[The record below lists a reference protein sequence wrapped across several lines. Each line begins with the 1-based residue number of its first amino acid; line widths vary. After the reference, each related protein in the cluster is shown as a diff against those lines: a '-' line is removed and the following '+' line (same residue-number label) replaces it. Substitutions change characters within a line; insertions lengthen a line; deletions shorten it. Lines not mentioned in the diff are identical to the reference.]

1 MALQGRAKHSSKSG
15 KAYPQGLYTA
25 LKTANHLK
33 TNFFPHEKKI
43 ITHLFFFFPSQLFFF
58 PFLWMLGWP
67 TSSSQGY
74 RKKYL
79 QHVTRNARKRGKLFV
94 YLGTTY
100 SPPFSG
106 KSSK

>member
-1 MALQGRAKHSSKSG
+1 MALPGRAKHRSKSG

-33 TNFFPHEKKI
+33 TNFFSHEKKI
-43 ITHLFFFFPSQLFFF
+43 ITISFLFPIPAFFF

-79 QHVTRNARKRGKLFV
+79 QECG
-94 YLGTTY
+94 
-100 SPPFSG
+100 P
-106 KSSK
+106 